1 MVPTLHFKVSLAACK
16 RAASSPEHSGHM
28 RRRIISAF
36 VILAAAIV
44 SPARA
49 TAQLVATTPAC
60 TAGNALA
67 TFGATSCV
75 GAFVG
80 NNKNQQADVF
90 AQLAAFGGT
99 WTAVGSSDD
108 ASFGPFTGNP
118 NGTSGTLTFDNLLTG
133 PFVLA
138 IKAGNAFSLYY
149 FLNSGAGV
157 SSVNFTT
164 AGVAINANDI
174 PNGLSHATLYSRLN
188 VVPEPSTYLLMAT
201 GLLGMAVVARRRRA

>member
-1 MVPTLHFKVSLAACK
+1 MTVHAACK
-16 RAASSPEHSGHM
+16 RAARSPEHSDHM
-28 RRRIISAF
+28 RRRITTTL
-36 VILAAAIV
+36 VILAAAIA
-44 SPARA
+44 SPARS

-80 NNKNQQADVF
+80 NNKNQQADVL

-99 WTAVGSSDD
+99 WTTLGSSDD
-108 ASFGPFTGNP
+108 ASFGPFTGNSSS
-118 NGTSGTLTFDNLLTG
+118 TTGTLAFDNLLTG

-174 PNGLSHATLYSRLN
+174 PNGLSHATLYSRIN
-188 VVPEPSTYLLMAT
+188 VVPEPSTYLLLAS
-201 GLLGMAVVARRRRA
+201 GLLGMAVIARRRRA